1 MKSIIYTCSDK
12 ISCKPDGF
20 EELTVSEMFRI
31 RGGGSDDKTKT
42 KEIDI
47 YDTKE
52 S

>member
-1 MKSIIYTCSDK
+1 MKSIIYTCPDK
-12 ISCKPDGF
+12 ISRQLQGF

-47 YDTKE
+47 YDTRE